1 MENNM
6 IDPYDPS
13 FSPSEIFEV
22 EERPDCTNC
31 CDSGTFYDENGI
43 KDFCD
48 CASGLACQDDA
59 RDGESDSSDDDE
71 EAFASA
77 GWGMDESYGE
87 SYDDEWN

>member
-48 CASGLACQDDA
+48 CASGMACQDNPPQSGSIA
-59 RDGESDSSDDDE
+59 RLGRAPRDVSPLGTM
-71 EAFASA
+71 
-77 GWGMDESYGE
+77 GYTLK
-87 SYDDEWN
+87 